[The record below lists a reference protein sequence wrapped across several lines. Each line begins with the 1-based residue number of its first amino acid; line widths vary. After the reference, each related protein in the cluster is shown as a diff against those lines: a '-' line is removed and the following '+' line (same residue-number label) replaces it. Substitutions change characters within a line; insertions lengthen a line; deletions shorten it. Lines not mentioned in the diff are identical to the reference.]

1 MEAEATEL
9 HPTAAGGF
17 LQVAVFVLFLGALF
31 IGMGWYITDLRG
43 GFRVEAITELPPVSA
58 ERGERI
64 FWGIGLVN
72 GTCSTCHSVG
82 GRGVNKRGPDLGPG
96 LWEQATDHAA
106 KRREEAPRVKEDFT
120 VVDYLVES
128 MINPLA
134 FVVEGY
140 GPIMPAIHKP
150 PVALEADHIKS
161 LVLYLVSQ
169 DGKDVDADQITLPP
183 EVTGASQARPLTEQQ
198 GQTK

>member
-9 HPTAAGGF
+9 HPTATGGF

-31 IGMGWYITDLRG
+31 IGMGWYVTDLRG
-43 GFRVEAITELPPVSA
+43 GFRVETITELPPVSA

-64 FWGIGLVN
+64 FWGN
-72 GTCSTCHSVG
+72 GTCYTCHSVG
-82 GRGVNKRGPDLGPG
+82 GRGSVKTGPNLGPG
-96 LWEQATDHAA
+96 LWEQAEDHAA
-106 KRREEAPRVKEDFT
+106 ERRKDAPQVKT
-120 VVDYLVES
+120 VVDYFVDS

-140 GPIMPAIHKP
+140 GEIMPAIHKP

-183 EVTGASQARPLTEQQ
+183 EVTGAAPARRLTEQQ